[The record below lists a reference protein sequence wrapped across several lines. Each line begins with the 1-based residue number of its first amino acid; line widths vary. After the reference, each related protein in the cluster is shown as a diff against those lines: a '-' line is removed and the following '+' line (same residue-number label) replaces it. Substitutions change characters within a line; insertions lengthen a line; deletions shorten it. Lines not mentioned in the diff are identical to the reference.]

1 MIAKIKNELVGYK
14 DGSFILFVKCRN
26 IEKFIHSILLY
37 QSVLFKKGF
46 VLQNGPLNHNLIK
59 EKMEMYQYTISIM
72 YQGKQ
77 YQTNVIASKESSEQE
92 IYQLALEQVQM
103 QWGLEKEHS

>member
-1 MIAKIKNELVGYK
+1 
-14 DGSFILFVKCRN
+14 
-26 IEKFIHSILLY
+26 
-37 QSVLFKKGF
+37 
-46 VLQNGPLNHNLIK
+46 
-59 EKMEMYQYTISIM
+59 MYQYTISIM

-77 YQTNVIASKESSEQE
+77 YQTNVIASKESTEQE